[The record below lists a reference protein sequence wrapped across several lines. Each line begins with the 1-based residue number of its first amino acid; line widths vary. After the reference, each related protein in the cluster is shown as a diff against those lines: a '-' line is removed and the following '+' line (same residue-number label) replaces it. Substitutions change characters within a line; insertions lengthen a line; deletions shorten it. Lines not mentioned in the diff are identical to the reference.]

1 MARKPRIHYPGAT
14 YHVILRGNGGGD
26 IFFDPPDY
34 TRLCFL
40 IQEGVERFHHRI
52 HAFCFMTNH
61 LHLLVQ
67 VAETPLSKIVQNFS
81 FRYTRYI
88 NKKIKRTG
96 HLFQGRYKAILI
108 DADSYLLQLVR
119 YIHYNPVRA
128 KLVKECLDYP
138 WSSHRAYMGYE
149 TIPWLFTDWVL
160 GQFSEDRKEAMR
172 LYDKYLRE
180 DREIASCPE
189 LTKGIREGRLLG
201 DDRFYYEALKKTEQ
215 KASAHYS
222 LEEAV
227 AAVCRI
233 YGIEEEELRL
243 PLRRHHISEAR
254 ALSAL
259 IVLGS
264 GHLKLVDLAE
274 YLSRDISGLSQGA
287 RRLGAKMI
295 KDETLRGRLKEV
307 QDELDKMKT
316 QKSQA

>member
-1 MARKPRIHYPGAT
+1 MARKPRIYYSGAT

-26 IFFDPPDY
+26 IFFDPSDY

-67 VAETPLSKIVQNFS
+67 VAEIPLSKIVQNFS
-81 FRYTRYI
+81 FRYARYI

-128 KLVKECLDYP
+128 MLVKECLDYP
-138 WSSHRAYMGYE
+138 WSSHHAYMGDE

-160 GQFSEDRKEAMR
+160 GQFSEDRKEVIR
-172 LYDKYLRE
+172 LYDKYMRE
-180 DREIASCPE
+180 DREIASRPE
-189 LTKGIREGRLLG
+189 FSKGIREGRLLG
-201 DDRFYYEALKKTEQ
+201 DDRFYDEALKKTEQ
-215 KASAHYS
+215 RVSACYS
-222 LEEAV
+222 LKEVV
-227 AAVCRI
+227 AKVCQV
-233 YGIEEEELRL
+233 YGIKEAELRL
-243 PLRRHHISEAR
+243 PLKRHPISEAR

-264 GHLKLVDLAE
+264 GHLRLTELAK

-287 RRLGAKMI
+287 KRLGERVM
-295 KDETLRGRLKEV
+295 KDEVLRGRLQKV
-307 QDELDKMKT
+307 QEQLIGAET
-316 QKSQA
+316 QKNQA